1 MTDPSQM
8 PRWAADILRSTCESA
23 AATLAAHG
31 HLDADA
37 AREFVSGLAAGFE
50 VDADDVFCQE
60 D

>member
-37 AREFVSGLAAGFE
+37 ARETLFERYYEGLSRFFRSK
-50 VDADDVFCQE
+50 V
-60 D
+60 